1 MIGFDVKKC
10 IMKASLQRLY
20 WNVWV
25 SWSFGQDWRLKIW
38 IYLRTKKLLISL
50 FASPSSYTYLL
61 HRKKTKPVIWNSCY
75 TYCCLRHK
83 KRGLVKLY
91 NNIYTF
97 TMSTEDFMHSKTCR
111 HWHLHIKFCTD
122 VLCQCNCEFK
132 LKQTSFTVLSYA
144 IYSDLFVNMF
154 FIKFHLFVNKKHS
167 RIFPIWKSK
176 YLLYS
181 LTYH

>member
-61 HRKKTKPVIWNSCY
+61 HRKKQSLWYEIVVTHTVASGTKSVALSSCITTYKHLPCLLRTSCIVKPAAIDICILNS
-75 TYCCLRHK
+75 
-83 KRGLVKLY
+83 V
-91 NNIYTF
+91 
-97 TMSTEDFMHSKTCR
+97 
-111 HWHLHIKFCTD
+111 
-122 VLCQCNCEFK
+122 V
-132 LKQTSFTVLSYA
+132 
-144 IYSDLFVNMF
+144 MF
-154 FIKFHLFVNKKHS
+154 FANAIVSSNWNKPTS
-167 RIFPIWKSK
+167 LYQVMQYILIF
-176 YLLYS
+176 L
-181 LTYH
+181 